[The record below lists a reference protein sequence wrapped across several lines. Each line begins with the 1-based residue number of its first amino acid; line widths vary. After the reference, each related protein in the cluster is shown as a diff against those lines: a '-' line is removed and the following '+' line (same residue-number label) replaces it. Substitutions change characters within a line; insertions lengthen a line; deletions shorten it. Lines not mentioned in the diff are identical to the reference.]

1 MKKTKISVLAFA
13 LLFTAG
19 LNAQTVQ
26 EGKNHFFAERYGSA
40 IATFDKM
47 VAADPNN
54 TEAIYWLGQSYLQS
68 EEIMSSRISKTREL
82 YQKAM
87 QTSNGAP
94 LIMVGVGHID
104 LLENKADDARQ
115 KFEAALTATRTRKG
129 DSPDILDAV
138 ARAVTDTK
146 TGDYNYAITKLQD
159 AIDNKGVKDP
169 EMAVLLGNA
178 IRKARPGEGGGEAFR
193 YYKKALEFNSNFPLA
208 SFRLAKLFQS
218 QKNWELVYQYLTET
232 IQKDDKFSAAYYELF
247 YYYFERLDFDNAE
260 QQLQKYIN
268 SKLPEK
274 DIQDEYLYAQ
284 LCWAK
289 KNFKCATD
297 KAVEVVKALGEN
309 TKPKVYR
316 LLADAYFT
324 NGEFHEAKKYSN
336 KFFEKKNPE
345 DLLLYDY
352 QLRADILDKT
362 GGTVDEVYDTYLQG
376 MSIDTTLS
384 LKLDFL
390 KKGAEKFKVRK
401 DSIGY
406 EKQGDLLLQ
415 VLRMKEG
422 PSMRDYFD
430 AGFAFYQS
438 ENYTRADSV
447 FDVFIEKY
455 PDEVYGP
462 MMEYNIHRA
471 IDSTMEKGAAV
482 PWAEKYLAMLEKDT
496 AKNKKTIIGVAGYLA
511 QYHANIAKDVNKAI
525 EYLQKM
531 LDLDPENE
539 ALQKTMESLKKAA
552 GTGNRPAGTSSNLQS
567 KNATSARTGS
577 VNSPGITQKSV

>member
-1 MKKTKISVLAFA
+1 MKKTKISILALA

-19 LNAQTVQ
+19 LQAQTVQ
-26 EGKNHFFAERYGSA
+26 EGKSHFFAERFGSA
-40 IATFDKM
+40 ILTFDKL
-47 VAADPNN
+47 VATDPNN

-68 EEIMSSRISKTREL
+68 EEIMSARIAKTREL
-82 YQKAM
+82 YTKAM

-94 LIMVGVGHID
+94 LIMVGMGHLD
-104 LLENKADDARQ
+104 MLENKADDARQ
-115 KFEAALTATRTRKG
+115 KFETALTATRTRKG
-129 DSPDILDAV
+129 DAPDILNAV
-138 ARAVTDTK
+138 ARAVTDAK
-146 TGDYNYAITKLQD
+146 TTDYNYAITKLQE
-159 AIDNKGVKDP
+159 ALDNRNVKDP

-193 YYKKALEFNSNFPLA
+193 YYKKALDFNSNFPLA

-247 YYYFERLDFDNAE
+247 YYYFERLDFETAE

-268 SKLPEK
+268 SKLPEQ
-274 DIQDEYLYAQ
+274 DIQDQYLYAQ

-289 KNFKCATD
+289 KNFKCATE
-297 KAVEVVKALGEN
+297 KAVEVTKALGDN

-324 NGEFHEAKKYSN
+324 NGEFYEAKKYSN
-336 KFFEKKNPE
+336 RFFEKKNPE
-345 DLLLYDY
+345 DLTLYDY

-362 GGTVDEVYDTYLQG
+362 GGTVDEVFDTYLQG
-376 MSIDTTLS
+376 MQIDTTLT

-390 KKGAEKFKVRK
+390 KKGSEKFKARK

-406 EKQGDLLLQ
+406 EKQGALLVQL
-415 VLRMKEG
+415 LRMKET

-438 ENYTRADSV
+438 ENYPLADSV

-455 PDEVYGP
+455 PDEIYGP
-462 MMEYNIHRA
+462 MMQYNIHRA
-471 IDSTMEKGAAV
+471 IDTTMELGAAV
-482 PWAEKYLAMLEKDT
+482 PWAEKYLVMLEKDT
-496 AKNKKTIIGVAGYLA
+496 SKNKKTIIGVAGYLA
-511 QYHANIAKDVNKAI
+511 QYNANIVKDINKAI

-552 GTGNRPAGTSSNLQS
+552 GTAPKPAGTGVQPG
-567 KNATSARTGS
+567 KNGPVAR
-577 VNSPGITQKSV
+577 VFSPGSPGKIPRVV